1 MHTPALRNTTAI
13 RTLFTLALTAAGC
26 SQGADDLG
34 AFEMP
39 QGPQGGGDGDAE
51 IDGGTGDDPGGS
63 TGDGAGATG
72 GSTSGGPA
80 PVCGDGIVEGDEA
93 CDDGNLVG
101 GDGCEADCTLTS
113 GCGDG
118 QYAPGEI
125 CHAVGYTPD
134 VGGSAA
140 GVAIADLDT
149 DGDLDL
155 VASMPSGDRI
165 LRVLFEQGAPDDEA
179 EFLTIPSPGRIEPLD
194 TDSDGDPDLLVES
207 PNGSYVDVARLENNG
222 NGSFSAGKTILF
234 GGYRTAVFGNFTN
247 DALLDAIV
255 VHDSNNIFG
264 NMTYHFRNL
273 LVSFNLVLPKWT
285 WTPGAPSVVEAADI
299 DGDGRDDLVAVIPS
313 TSEIQLQTLGPDDE
327 PETSTTLAQVPVT
340 DRIFVGDVSG
350 DGTPDVVSLFLNEPK
365 VMVLALTPTPD
376 VDSIAYVDTP
386 DLLVDVAAGD
396 FDGDGLIDLVA
407 ASQSQELLFLRA
419 KAPMEWELAHTIVLG
434 DVPSQIAVG
443 DLNED
448 GRDDVA
454 VALAGFGEV
463 RVALSQP

>member
-1 MHTPALRNTTAI
+1 MQTPALRNATAI
-13 RTLFTLALTAAGC
+13 RTLFTFALAVAGC
-26 SQGADDLG
+26 AQGAGDLG

-39 QGPQGGGDGDAE
+39 QAPHDGGDGDAE
-51 IDGGTGDDPGGS
+51 TDGGTGDAPGGS

-72 GSTSGGPA
+72 GSTTGGPA

-93 CDDGNLVG
+93 CDDGNLDD
-101 GDGCEADCTLTS
+101 GDGCEADCTLTPA
-113 GCGDG
+113 CGDG
-118 QYAPGEI
+118 QYSPGEI
-125 CHAVGYTPD
+125 CHTVEYTPD

-140 GVAIADLDT
+140 GVVIADLDT

-155 VASMPSGDRI
+155 VASMPAGDRI

-179 EFLTIPSPGRIEPLD
+179 EFLTIPEPGLLQALD
-194 TDSDGDPDLLVES
+194 TDSDGDPDLLVEA
-207 PNGSYVDVARLENNG
+207 PNGPYVDTARLANNG
-222 NGSFSAGKTILF
+222 NGSFSSGQNVLF
-234 GGYRTAVFGNFTN
+234 GGLYASAFGNFDN
-247 DALLDAIV
+247 DDKLDGLIV
-255 VHDSNNIFG
+255 GPSPDFPNVTYTYSDLEMGPNNPLGIWVWDPETPSAVH
-264 NMTYHFRNL
+264 
-273 LVSFNLVLPKWT
+273 
-285 WTPGAPSVVEAADI
+285 AEDI
-299 DGDGRDDLVAVIPS
+299 DGDGIDDLVAVLPMSSELQLKMIDANGSPATTIP
-313 TSEIQLQTLGPDDE
+313 
-327 PETSTTLAQVPVT
+327 LAQIPVT

-365 VMVLALTPTPD
+365 VMVLALAPTPD
-376 VDSIAYVDTP
+376 VDSIAYVETP
-386 DLLVDVAAGD
+386 DLLMDVAAGD

-407 ASQSQELLFLRA
+407 ASQTQELLFLRA